1 MQNLRPFF
9 AIFML
14 SACTTGGNYPDQYA
28 TVLCETTYACLDND
42 DVEMVTGY
50 DDENECIL
58 ELTTEM
64 KTSDVYAEWDSGARS
79 FNKEAAKAC
88 LEEIE
93 EVQNDADC
101 DGSMSAWTFFTDI
114 QSDACNEVFPT
125 VED

>member
-1 MQNLRPFF
+1 MRTIHPLLTILF
-9 AIFML
+9 L

-28 TVLCETTYACLDND
+28 TTLCETTYTCLDND

-50 DDENECIL
+50 DDMDECIL
-58 ELTTEM
+58 ELTTEL
-64 KTSDVYAEWDSGARS
+64 KSNNVYTEWESGSRA
-79 FNKEAAKAC
+79 FNKDAAEAC
-88 LEEIE
+88 LEEIK

-101 DGSMSAWTFFTDI
+101 NGSMSALTFFSDI